1 VIAIDIPG
9 RETVILEHLVLDV
22 NGTIVSGGEVIESVP
37 EALRTLAGSLHVV
50 AVTAD
55 TRGMA
60 TALAEELGIEVHV
73 IPTGE
78 EGRSKLEYLQELGA
92 EACVAVGNGA
102 NDALMLQT
110 AAVGIAVI
118 GAEGVAAGCLLAAD
132 IVTTSI
138 GDALSLLLDPLRL
151 AATLRG

>member
-1 VIAIDIPG
+1 MIAIDIPG

-22 NGTIVSGGEVIESVP
+22 NGTIVSGGEVIASVP
-37 EALRTLAGSLHVV
+37 EALRTLAGRLHVV

-73 IPTGE
+73 IPAGE

-92 EACVAVGNGA
+92 EACAAVGNGA

-110 AAVGIAVI
+110 AVVGIAVI
-118 GAEGVAAGCLLAAD
+118 GAEGIAASCLLAAD

-138 GDALSLLLDPLRL
+138 GDALSLLIDPLRL

>member
-22 NGTIVSGGEVIESVP
+22 NGTIVSGGEVIEGVP

-60 TALAEELGIEVHV
+60 AVLAEELGIEVHV
-73 IPTGE
+73 IPAGE

-102 NDALMLQT
+102 NDALMLQA

-138 GDALSLLLDPLRL
+138 GDALSLLIDPLRL

>member
-9 RETVILEHLVLDV
+9 REAVILKHLVLDV
-22 NGTIVSGGEVIESVP
+22 NGTIVSGGEVIVSVP

-60 TALAEELGIEVHV
+60 AALAEELGIEVRV
-73 IPTGE
+73 IPAGE

-92 EACVAVGNGA
+92 ETCVAIGNGA

-118 GAEGVAAGCLLAAD
+118 GAEGVSAGCLLAAD

-138 GDALSLLLDPLRL
+138 GDALALLIDPLRL
-151 AATLRG
+151 TATLRG

>member
-1 VIAIDIPG
+1 MIAIDIPG
-9 RETVILEHLVLDV
+9 REAVLLKHLVLDV
-22 NGTIVSGGEVIESVP
+22 NGTIVSGGEVIVSVP

-60 TALAEELGIEVHV
+60 AALAEELGIEVRV
-73 IPTGE
+73 IPAGE

-92 EACVAVGNGA
+92 ETCVAIGNGA

-118 GAEGVAAGCLLAAD
+118 GAEGVSAGCLLAAD